1 MALNL
6 REKCF
11 YLKTP
16 NLKSNYDIKGHYASI
31 SLFIILIRDNWLFL
45 AKHFRK
51 GMNSATVKEM
61 QE

>member
-16 NLKSNYDIKGHYASI
+16 NLKPNYDIKGHYASI

-51 GMNSATVKEM
+51 GMNM
-61 QE
+61 LQ